1 MGVNMYLDGWV
12 QEKEVKELCNGCKWK
27 LVEKHM
33 VECEQARKEF
43 PTARKCFFYVEVTE
57 DE

>member
-1 MGVNMYLDGWV
+1 MYLDGWV